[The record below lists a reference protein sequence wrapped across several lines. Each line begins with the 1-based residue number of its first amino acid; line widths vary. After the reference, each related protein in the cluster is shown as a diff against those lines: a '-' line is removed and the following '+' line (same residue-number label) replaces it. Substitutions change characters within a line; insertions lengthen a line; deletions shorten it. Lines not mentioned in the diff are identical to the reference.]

1 MIIVQ
6 KAFSFSHILKAQSL
20 ARICLKIWQTVTK
33 AVGHIQRLKKKKK
46 PYTNAVAQ
54 LEPFHSSTLRL
65 LKATQGKII
74 NDVHTKA
81 LSSASHTFWSYANL
95 DSFGYQE
102 WRRTSYK

>member
-46 PYTNAVAQ
+46 KPYTNAVAQ
-54 LEPFHSSTLRL
+54 LEPFHSSALRL

-81 LSSASHTFWSYANL
+81 LSSACHTF
-95 DSFGYQE
+95 
-102 WRRTSYK
+102 